1 VVRREAAAQSPSPS
15 QPPADPAAG
24 AVLSAQAGPRVTAGR
39 PRAILRDLRRG
50 LDKRFFALAPLPGF
64 IIVAAVT
71 FIPVVLGIYLSF
83 TNYQPIQPS
92 YRWAGLV
99 NYKTLVGDPQ
109 VHQAIENTVIFA
121 GFGLVIEMILGVGLA
136 LLLARPARGI
146 AIFRTL
152 YVLPLMV
159 AGIASSVAWRALLN
173 TSSGW
178 VNYLFGL
185 VGLPQPNWLASP
197 HTAMPSILLADV
209 WSGAPTVA
217 IIVLAG
223 LLALRKDPVEA
234 ARVDG
239 ASDWQIFLKITLPAL
254 RPVLAFAAVF
264 RLVDLFRQIALFQV
278 VTGGGPGLATTVLNF
293 FVYQTTFVFGELGYG
308 ASLAVL
314 LVAMMVIP
322 LAVLARFARRRA

>member
-1 VVRREAAAQSPSPS
+1 MARPEAVDVPRAPARSGGARTILPGVRRA
-15 QPPADPAAG
+15 
-24 AVLSAQAGPRVTAGR
+24 
-39 PRAILRDLRRG
+39 
-50 LDKRFFALAPLPGF
+50 LDRRFFVLAPLPGF
-64 IIVAAVT
+64 ILVTAVT
-71 FIPVVLGIYLSF
+71 LVPIALGLYLSF

-92 YRWAGLV
+92 YRFSGLV
-99 NYKTLVGDPQ
+99 NYKQLGHDPQ
-109 VHQAIENTVIFA
+109 VHQAVKNTVIFA
-121 GFGLVIEMILGVGLA
+121 GFGLVIEMIIGVGLA

-146 AIFRTL
+146 SVFRTL

-159 AGIASSVAWRALLN
+159 AGIASAVAWRALLN

-178 VNYLFGL
+178 VNYLFSL
-185 VGLPQPNWLASP
+185 VGLPQVNWLASP
-197 HTAMPSILLADV
+197 HTAMPSVLAADV

-223 LLALRKDPVEA
+223 LLSLRKEPVEA

-239 ASDWQIFLKITLPAL
+239 ASDWQIFLRITLPAL

-278 VTGGGPGLATTVLNF
+278 VTGGGPGLATTVLNY

-314 LVAMMVIP
+314 LVIMMIIP
-322 LAVLARFARRRA
+322 LAILARLARRSA

>member
-1 VVRREAAAQSPSPS
+1 VARASSSDATRAATPADRGVTGQAAATLDGRPVP
-15 QPPADPAAG
+15 G
-24 AVLSAQAGPRVTAGR
+24 RGGVAVLAR
-39 PRAILRDLRRG
+39 IRRW
-50 LDKRFFALAPLPGF
+50 LDRRFFVLAPLPGF
-64 IIVAAVT
+64 VLVAAVT
-71 FIPVVLGIYLSF
+71 LVPIVLGIYLSF
-83 TNYQPIQPS
+83 TNYQPIHPTYQWS
-92 YRWAGLV
+92 GLV
-99 NYKTLVGDPQ
+99 NYRGLVHDPQ
-109 VHQAIENTVIFA
+109 VHQAVKNTVIFA

-146 AIFRTL
+146 SVFRTL

-159 AGIASSVAWRALLN
+159 AGIASAVAWRALLN

-178 VNYLFGL
+178 INYLFSV

-197 HTAMPSILLADV
+197 HTAMPSVLLADV

-223 LLALRKDPVEA
+223 LLAMHKDPVEA

-239 ASDWQIFLKITLPAL
+239 ATDWQIFLRITLPAL

-308 ASLAVL
+308 AALAVL
-314 LVAMMVIP
+314 LIVMMIIP
-322 LAVLARFARRRA
+322 LALFARLARRSA

>member
-1 VVRREAAAQSPSPS
+1 MRSGPVADAAEQAGTGHLEDEIAAVAGPPAPDRGGRAVLGRVRRA
-15 QPPADPAAG
+15 
-24 AVLSAQAGPRVTAGR
+24 
-39 PRAILRDLRRG
+39 
-50 LDKRFFALAPLPGF
+50 LDRRFFVLAPLPGF
-64 IIVAAVT
+64 LLVTAVT
-71 FIPVVLGIYLSF
+71 LVPIALGIYLSF

-99 NYKTLVGDPQ
+99 NYRGLLHDPQ
-109 VHQAIENTVIFA
+109 VHAAIKNTVIFA

-136 LLLARPARGI
+136 VLLARPARGI

-152 YVLPLMV
+152 YVVPLMV

-178 VNYLFGL
+178 VNYLFSL
-185 VGLPQPNWLASP
+185 VGLPQVNWLASP
-197 HTAMPSILLADV
+197 HTAMPSVLLADV

-223 LLALRKDPVEA
+223 LLAMRKEPVEA

-264 RLVDLFRQIALFQV
+264 RLVDLFRQIALFQIL
-278 VTGGGPGLATTVLNF
+278 TGGGPGLTTTVLNF

-314 LVAMMVIP
+314 LVIMLIIP
-322 LAVLARFARRRA
+322 LAILARLARRRA